1 MKYLPQLR
9 SGAGGENEQKYV
21 WEVWPVAGS
30 QVRLSNKVIVKCHL
44 HSVLSISFVVILF
57 CDSLRI

>member
-44 HSVLSISFVVILF
+44 QCFINILCGDF
-57 CDSLRI
+57 N

>member
-44 HSVLSISFVVILF
+44 HSVLSISFVVILIS
-57 CDSLRI
+57 DSWKI